1 MIEVKFH
8 SYFVDLFDTKIIK
21 MHEKGKSVSDVMKE
35 LEKEVKNFRKY
46 IDFENISFMIIK
58 DGRTLRIP
66 EDLELIVMTELII
79 APIISGG

>member
-1 MIEVKFH
+1 MIVVKFH

-21 MHEKGKSVSDVMKE
+21 MHQKGKSVSDVMKE

>member
-1 MIEVKFH
+1 MIVVKFH

-21 MHEKGKSVSDVMKE
+21 MHQKGKSVSDVMKE

-46 IDFENISFMIIK
+46 IDFENISFMVIK

>member
-1 MIEVKFH
+1 MIVVKFH
-8 SYFVDLFDTKIIK
+8 SYFVDLFDTNIIK
-21 MHEKGKSVSDVMKE
+21 IHQKGKSVSHVMKE
-35 LEKEVKNFRKY
+35 LETEIKNFRKY

-66 EDLELIVMTELII
+66 EDLGLIVMTELII

>member
-1 MIEVKFH
+1 MYH
-8 SYFVDLFDTKIIK
+8 
-21 MHEKGKSVSDVMKE
+21 VMKE

-66 EDLELIVMTELII
+66 EDMELIVMTELII

>member
-21 MHEKGKSVSDVMKE
+21 MHQKGKSVSQVMKE

-58 DGRTLRIP
+58 DGITLRIP

>member
-1 MIEVKFH
+1 MIVVKFH
-8 SYFVDLFDTKIIK
+8 SYFVDLFDTKLIK
-21 MHEKGKSVSDVMKE
+21 IHQKGKSVSYVMKE
-35 LEKEVKNFRKY
+35 LEKEVEIFRKY
-46 IDFENISFMIIK
+46 IDFENISFMVIK

>member
-1 MIEVKFH
+1 MIVIKFH

-21 MHEKGKSVSDVMKE
+21 MDQKGKSVSDVMKE

-58 DGRTLRIP
+58 DGSTLRIP

>member
-1 MIEVKFH
+1 MIVVKFH

-21 MHEKGKSVSDVMKE
+21 IHQKGKSVSHVMKE

-46 IDFENISFMIIK
+46 IDLENISFMVIK

>member
-1 MIEVKFH
+1 MIVIKFH
-8 SYFVDLFDTKIIK
+8 SYFVDLFDTNIIK
-21 MHEKGKSVSDVMKE
+21 IHQKGKSVSHVMKE

-58 DGRTLRIP
+58 DGITLRIP

>member
-1 MIEVKFH
+1 MIVVKFH

-21 MHEKGKSVSDVMKE
+21 IHQKEKSVSHVMKE

-46 IDFENISFMIIK
+46 IDFENISFMVIK

>member
-21 MHEKGKSVSDVMKE
+21 MHQKGKSVSDVMKE

-66 EDLELIVMTELII
+66 EDLDLIVMTELII

>member
-1 MIEVKFH
+1 MIVVKFH

-21 MHEKGKSVSDVMKE
+21 MHQKGKSVSDVMKE

-58 DGRTLRIP
+58 DGRTLKIP

>member
-21 MHEKGKSVSDVMKE
+21 IHQKGKSVSYVMKE
-35 LEKEVKNFRKY
+35 LEKEVENFRKY

>member
-21 MHEKGKSVSDVMKE
+21 IHQKGKSVSYVMKE
-35 LEKEVKNFRKY
+35 LEKEVENFRKY
-46 IDFENISFMIIK
+46 IDFENISFMVIK

>member
-1 MIEVKFH
+1 MIVIKFH
-8 SYFVDLFDTKIIK
+8 SYFVDLFDTNIIK
-21 MHEKGKSVSDVMKE
+21 IHQKGKSVSHVMKE

>member
-1 MIEVKFH
+1 MIVIKFH

-21 MHEKGKSVSDVMKE
+21 MHQKGKSVSDVMKE

-58 DGRTLRIP
+58 DGITLRIP

>member
-1 MIEVKFH
+1 MIVVKFH

-21 MHEKGKSVSDVMKE
+21 MHQKGKSVSDVLKE

>member
-1 MIEVKFH
+1 MIVVKFH

-21 MHEKGKSVSDVMKE
+21 IHQKGKSVSHVMKE

-46 IDFENISFMIIK
+46 IDFENISFMVIK

-66 EDLELIVMTELII
+66 EDLELIVMAELII

>member
-21 MHEKGKSVSDVMKE
+21 MHPKGKSVSHVMKE

>member
-1 MIEVKFH
+1 
-8 SYFVDLFDTKIIK
+8 
-21 MHEKGKSVSDVMKE
+21 MKE
-35 LEKEVKNFRKY
+35 LEKEVENFRKY
-46 IDFENISFMIIK
+46 IDFENISFMVIK

>member
-1 MIEVKFH
+1 MIVVKFH
-8 SYFVDLFDTKIIK
+8 SYFVDLFDTNIIK
-21 MHEKGKSVSDVMKE
+21 IYQKGKSVSHVMKE
-35 LEKEVKNFRKY
+35 LETEIKNFRKY

-66 EDLELIVMTELII
+66 EDLGLIVMTELII

>member
-1 MIEVKFH
+1 MIVVKFH

-21 MHEKGKSVSDVMKE
+21 IHQKGKSVSYVMKE
-35 LEKEVKNFRKY
+35 LEKEVENFRKY

>member
-21 MHEKGKSVSDVMKE
+21 MHQKGKSVSQVMKE

-58 DGRTLRIP
+58 DGITLRIP

-79 APIISGG
+79 APMISGG

>member
-1 MIEVKFH
+1 MIVVKFH

-21 MHEKGKSVSDVMKE
+21 IHQKGKSVSYVMKE
-35 LEKEVKNFRKY
+35 LEKEVENFRKY
-46 IDFENISFMIIK
+46 IDFENISFMVIK

>member
-21 MHEKGKSVSDVMKE
+21 IHQKEKSVSHVMKE

-46 IDFENISFMIIK
+46 IDFENISFMVIK

>member
-1 MIEVKFH
+1 MIVVKFH
-8 SYFVDLFDTKIIK
+8 SYFVDLFDTKLIK
-21 MHEKGKSVSDVMKE
+21 IHQKGKSVSYVMKE
-35 LEKEVKNFRKY
+35 LEKEVENFRKY
-46 IDFENISFMIIK
+46 IDFENISFMVIK

>member
-8 SYFVDLFDTKIIK
+8 SYFVDLFDSKIIK
-21 MHEKGKSVSDVMKE
+21 IHQKGKSVSHVMKE

>member
-1 MIEVKFH
+1 MIVVKFH
-8 SYFVDLFDTKIIK
+8 SYFVDLFNTKIIK
-21 MHEKGKSVSDVMKE
+21 IHQKGKSVSYVMKE

-46 IDFENISFMIIK
+46 IDFENISFMVIK

-66 EDLELIVMTELII
+66 EDLELIVMAELII